1 MTKISC
7 IDCDHVADSRDGK
20 TKLACRRF
28 GHEFA
33 PIYECAVD
41 GCGAQADDQTELWIC
56 ADCQEDFCESH
67 VVDLLD
73 DHAELPI
80 CRECGDDIC
89 RACAVPGSITDPD
102 VDAPSRCVCLACR
115 EEERAA

>member
-1 MTKISC
+1 MARLGGVQ
-7 IDCDHVADSRDGK
+7 HREVVQRQ
-20 TKLACRRF
+20 RRLLRRQRNNR
-28 GHEFA
+28 G
-33 PIYECAVD
+33 
-41 GCGAQADDQTELWIC
+41 GAQADEQTELWIC